1 MVIAGAGLICLRFS
15 SRFTGSWRRHVTDEP
30 HMAWLPAALD
40 MRTSWAAF
48 TKNQRL
54 AGCMAGDVGS
64 LAAVAV
70 LHVDS
75 LQDGAQQF
83 QVVMGGVLEFL
94 DHIWDRRSGKPQP
107 AEI

>member
-1 MVIAGAGLICLRFS
+1 
-15 SRFTGSWRRHVTDEP
+15 
-30 HMAWLPAALD
+30 
-40 MRTSWAAF
+40 
-48 TKNQRL
+48 
-54 AGCMAGDVGS
+54 MAGDVGS